1 LGLNTAHIVRFCT
14 FDAQPHNNWHAG
26 TALAN
31 NYRFPSLTLLEIFY
45 MKRTLQKGFTLIEL
59 MIVVAII
66 GILAAVALPAYQ
78 DYTVRAR
85 VAEGMG
91 FIADAKTAVSTN
103 ATSAAIG
110 YADGYG
116 NGTTV
121 GTNASDG
128 TLAVNSKNVAGVTV
142 SGTTGVITMSTTAA
156 AGTGTLIVT
165 PFTGGT
171 DAFGTGGTA
180 LVTAVAGTAIATPTA
195 QVKFRCK
202 AAGVTVGFG
211 TAGTLLSKYAPGECR

>member
-1 LGLNTAHIVRFCT
+1 
-14 FDAQPHNNWHAG
+14 
-26 TALAN
+26 
-31 NYRFPSLTLLEIFY
+31 
-45 MKRTLQKGFTLIEL
+45 MKRAIQIGFTLIEL

-103 ATSAAIG
+103 ATSAAVG

-116 NGTTV
+116 NLVTV
-121 GTNASDG
+121 GQNASNG
-128 TLAVNSKNVAGVTV
+128 TLTVNSKNVATV
-142 SGTTGVITMSTTAA
+142 VISGTTGAITMNTTAA
-156 AGTGTLIVT
+156 AGAGNLVVT

-171 DAFGTGGTA
+171 DAFGTSGTA
-180 LVTAVAGTAIATPTA
+180 VTLAVAGVPLQSPSS

-202 AAGVTVGFG
+202 AAGAIGFG
-211 TAGTLLSKYAPGECR
+211 TAGTILAKYAPGECR